1 MDHISYVTI
10 SSLGDAQD
18 FGDLLYDEYY
28 YKASGSPTRCLMFN
42 RDPGQD
48 ISFVTWSST
57 GNATS
62 FGEMAS
68 GTQGHSGTCSDP
80 TRVIRFG
87 GKDSPGGNKI
97 NMINYVTIS
106 SLGDEQDFG
115 DLTVVS
121 NDGDAVSNSIRGV
134 HHIGDSGSTTNAVD
148 YVTIQTTGNAQ
159 DFGDLT
165 RGRLLFGTASDSQ
178 GAIA

>member
-1 MDHISYVTI
+1 MIINNIS
-10 SSLGDAQD
+10 
-18 FGDLLYDEYY
+18 
-28 YKASGSPTRCLMFN
+28 
-42 RDPGQD
+42 
-48 ISFVTWSST
+48 
-57 GNATS
+57 
-62 FGEMAS
+62 
-68 GTQGHSGTCSDP
+68 
-80 TRVIRFG
+80 
-87 GKDSPGGNKI
+87 
-97 NMINYVTIS
+97 YVTIS

-134 HHIGDSGSTTNAVD
+134 HHIADSASTTNAVD

-165 RGRLLFGTASDSQ
+165 RGRLRFGTASDSQ